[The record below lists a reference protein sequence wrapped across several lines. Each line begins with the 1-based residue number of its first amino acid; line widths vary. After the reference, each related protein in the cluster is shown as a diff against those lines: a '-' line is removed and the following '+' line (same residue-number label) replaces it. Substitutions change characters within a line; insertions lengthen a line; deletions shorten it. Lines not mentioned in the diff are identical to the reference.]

1 MMYNKRITNLKK
13 VKRMA
18 NKNGKEK
25 LVSLRMTNVIHSDI
39 TIYAK
44 ANGLNFSQA
53 VCELLEEG
61 LKAKNDP
68 VAKKSD
74 IDKLTAETELTRLA
88 LVEAIKNQPIAIQPK
103 MIEEKKTGFFKK
115 LFS

>member
-1 MMYNKRITNLKK
+1 MT
-13 VKRMA
+13 

-61 LKAKNDP
+61 IKAKNDP

-74 IDKLTAETELTRLA
+74 IDKLTAETELTRVA
-88 LVEAIKNQPIAIQPK
+88 LVEAIKNQPIEIQQQNLLEEELTKPK
-103 MIEEKKTGFFKK
+103 KSLLQK
-115 LFS
+115 LFNA